1 MRLTQLTI
9 QNFRGIAS
17 LSLQLNGDSL
27 LLLGANGAG
36 KSAVLAAIAKSLGA
50 DRGVAAEDFLDPSRP
65 VEITVTLDR
74 LGEDLAGTFNRQA
87 TFAPGGPFLTIG
99 VHASLEGPE
108 VEVVHGFPSSG
119 WSRAS
124 RGQLRALPVIWLSA
138 DREHRQL
145 LSIVGARSL
154 LGALVAELDL
164 EQDLDAAGQ
173 AVAQA
178 AKDLAAADP
187 LHRLLDDASAELSR
201 VLADTDPRAFGLQS
215 RAPIELLRQL
225 ELLLMHGGHSARL
238 SLQSSGLAHLAI
250 LSVALVALARHPG
263 TVVLLDEPE
272 LSLHPQAA
280 RAVVTRLR
288 ESEEQVLLATH
299 SADALSRWDLRR
311 AVRLEASP
319 VGTTAHM
326 AGPLTD
332 VEERR
337 LARHATPSL
346 VEALFARTT
355 ILVEGAGDRL
365 ALRTASHVAGV
376 DLDARGVSIVELD
389 GADLFPAM
397 HRLLGPDGLGVDV
410 VGICDADR
418 ERKWADAVLGAGAYD
433 GDRSVLAQHGVH
445 VMDPDLESALVAAL
459 GEARVEAVVA
469 ADGEADALAIF
480 RQQPDQA
487 PKPAIEQLVRFI
499 KKGKTRW
506 PPLLTAALAASELPQ
521 PLAAVLADV

>member
-1 MRLTQLTI
+1 MRVTQLTI

-17 LSLQLNGDSL
+17 LSLQLDGDSL
-27 LLLGANGAG
+27 LMLGANGAG
-36 KSAVLAAIAKSLGA
+36 KSAVLAAAAKALGA

-74 LGEDLAGTFNRQA
+74 LGEDLAGAFNRQA

-99 VHASLEGPE
+99 VHASFEGPE
-108 VEVVHGFPSSG
+108 VEAVHGFPSSG

-124 RGQLRALPVIWLSA
+124 RSQLRALPVIWLSA

-154 LGALVAELDL
+154 LAALVAELDL
-164 EQDLDAAGQ
+164 ERELDAAGQ

-178 AKDLAAADP
+178 AAQLAAADP
-187 LHRLLDDASAELSR
+187 LNRLLDDASAQLAR
-201 VLADTDPRAFGLQS
+201 MLADTDPRAFGLHS
-215 RAPIELLRQL
+215 RASIELLRQL
-225 ELLLMHGGHSARL
+225 ELLLMHGGRSAGL

-311 AVRLEASP
+311 ALRLEASP
-319 VGTTAHM
+319 IGTTAHM
-326 AGPLTD
+326 AGSLSD
-332 VEERR
+332 AEERR

-346 VEALFARTT
+346 VEALFARTA

-365 ALRTASHVAGV
+365 ALQAAARVAGV
-376 DLDARGVSIVELD
+376 DLDAHGVSVVELD
-389 GADLFPAM
+389 GADLFPTM
-397 HRLLGPDGLGVDV
+397 HRLLGPGGLGIHVL
-410 VGICDADR
+410 GICDADR
-418 ERKWADAVLGAGAYD
+418 ERTWAEAVLGAGAYD
-433 GDRSVLAQHGVH
+433 GDRSALAQHGVH
-445 VMDPDLESALVAAL
+445 VMDPDLESALVVAL

-480 RQQPDQA
+480 RKQPDQA
-487 PKPAIEQLVRFI
+487 PKSAAEQLIRFV

-506 PPLLTAALAASELPQ
+506 PALLTAELAASELPQ
-521 PLAAVLADV
+521 PFVEVLADV